1 MNDKKITK
9 LLCIGSNC
17 IAVDNFSH
25 VNIWNSQRLFNNR
38 LYKILFK
45 EKYESRV
52 STDFEKA
59 KCYYTDKLF
68 RFNQG
73 IYIIHLKKIK
83 EPLPECYSSRLICIG
98 MRGRNLFFENEDKL
112 KRHDKEQ
119 AKQFFAGE
127 LKRKSD
133 FNILT

>member
-52 STDFEKA
+52 STDFEKE

-83 EPLPECYSSRLICIG
+83 EPLPECYSSS
-98 MRGRNLFFENEDKL
+98 KL
-112 KRHDKEQ
+112 KRHEKEQ
-119 AKQFFAGE
+119 VNQFFAGE